1 VKPQPPLDSDTYNRA
16 HNIIVNARRLGTDP
30 VEELQRHGLLLTPAR
45 EKELRIS
52 VMEFLLREITS
63 WRPAEFLR
71 MKFLPHHSASP
82 ADLYSCVVEFV
93 EKHIAAARRGP

>member
-1 VKPQPPLDSDTYNRA
+1 MPVDPETYQKARA
-16 HNIIVNARRLGTDP
+16 VLLSADWAGRDP
-30 VEELQRHGLLLTPAR
+30 VEELLRADLLLTPAR
-45 EKELRIS
+45 ELALRIGG
-52 VMEFLLREITS
+52 MEFLLQEITS

-93 EKHIAAARRGP
+93 EAHIAAAKKGTR